1 MNVSRGTLWGAL
13 ATALA
18 ALAIG
23 AAPAAATDF
32 PVDSTGEGVDVS
44 TDGICDADAG
54 IGVACTLR
62 AALQESNATVT
73 ADTITFQTSP
83 FNGELANDT
92 IDLASALPPISQP
105 VTIACQVSTAPC
117 AGVDSPGGVGDNV
130 FTVNADNVTIRD
142 VAITNALTGISV
154 FEPTA
159 SGTITGFSLKDAWI
173 GVKLDGA
180 TAGPFNT
187 GLFMDGSVQGAT
199 IGGPNTTAG
208 LPDRN
213 VIANNN
219 VSGLLIQGGDEA
231 TIQGNYFGVRPDG
244 STQAANAV
252 NIRIGAKTNPDPD
265 DAATGN
271 NIGGGL
277 SLAQQ
282 NSAGATAR
290 AT

>member
-62 AALQESNATVT
+62 AALQESNATAT

-83 FNGELANDT
+83 FNGEVANDT

-142 VAITNALTGISV
+142 SRSRMPSGRSPTRPRPRSSV
-154 FEPTA
+154 RPRP
-159 SGTITGFSLKDAWI
+159 
-173 GVKLDGA
+173 
-180 TAGPFNT
+180 TAGPP
-187 GLFMDGSVQGAT
+187 S
-199 IGGPNTTAG
+199 
-208 LPDRN
+208 
-213 VIANNN
+213 
-219 VSGLLIQGGDEA
+219 
-231 TIQGNYFGVRPDG
+231 
-244 STQAANAV
+244 
-252 NIRIGAKTNPDPD
+252 
-265 DAATGN
+265 
-271 NIGGGL
+271 
-277 SLAQQ
+277 
-282 NSAGATAR
+282 
-290 AT
+290 